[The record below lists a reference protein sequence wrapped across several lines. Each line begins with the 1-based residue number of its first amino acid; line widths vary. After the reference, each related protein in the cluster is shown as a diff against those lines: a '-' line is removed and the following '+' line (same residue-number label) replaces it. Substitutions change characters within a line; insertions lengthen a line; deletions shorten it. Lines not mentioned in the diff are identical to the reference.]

1 VLFLRVFGIFGGE
14 TGIHG
19 TNFPCPL
26 ELNSSQFLV
35 GAVPIAPKGAE
46 SPISSCRE
54 CQVQWLIFPN
64 NKAVDP
70 GVRSG
75 EGL

>member
-1 VLFLRVFGIFGGE
+1 VGE

-26 ELNSSQFLV
+26 EWNSSQSLV
-35 GAVPIAPKGAE
+35 GAVSIAPKGAE
-46 SPISSCRE
+46 SPISSRRE